1 MKIRALVAGAIVGA
15 VLTFGGGVANA
26 EANSPYNFGQCQRSG
41 SLVTGAVPGQMHPA
55 TRDASD
61 ANVLFQVPKVANGEN
76 RTNWACSKEQGLL
89 GDPTTTFA

>member
-76 RTNWACSKEQGLL
+76 RTKWACSKQGLL

>member
-41 SLVTGAVPGQMHPA
+41 SPVTGAVPGQMHPA
-55 TRDASD
+55 TRD

-76 RTNWACSKEQGLL
+76 RTNWACSKQGQGLL